1 MASERSRDSAGATT
15 RPTRQRALAAVVG
28 VLGALALVTPLRAAM
43 WPETRVGGLLI
54 AGALLEI
61 FHGFRRS
68 DADAQRSAWFSGGVS
83 LLMGIL
89 LVNAPALTGRALALF
104 LAAWFAIDGL
114 RSLATAFRSPGD
126 ARRRAVLAAPGI
138 VNIALAL
145 GIALMGSHAVA
156 WTVSIAGAVRLFATA
171 SNMLAATTLTKREAG
186 GTALS
191 DLGFED
197 RADLGAVAEQVERE
211 EAARAAIDRG
221 WIAALLA
228 ILFAVHLGRMG
239 TDRTL
244 LSLVSPAVALMGDI
258 VIAWIAAFALLL
270 PAYLVFRKLTR
281 GIEHRAWAWT
291 LAPRAEGP
299 GPWARRVVRG
309 WLLQRFRF
317 SVRLRAS
324 RYSLGVGLRHGLQVG
339 LPVAA
344 ILAATIPV
352 WGMSWYFDT
361 ENWAAGMWNSW
372 AESRTDEWREAMVNR
387 VDAAEREAGRPA
399 PDFTL
404 SPPGIEGD
412 FSFIVIGDTG
422 EGDASQHSLRD
433 QLLRSAWQDE
443 VKFVVLSSDV
453 VYPVGAMRDYET
465 KFWLPFK
472 GVEKPVYAIPGNH
485 DWYDALEAF
494 AATFFEPEAARLAM
508 QARADAEHKLTS
520 TTDARIDELI
530 RQAAELRG
538 QYRVPT
544 GFQEAPFFQI
554 QTGRFALIAVDTGV
568 VKGVDPAE
576 LAWLRSA
583 LDAARG
589 KFTMV
594 VLGHPLYAGGVYQ
607 AEDNEA
613 FTAIHRL
620 LQEHEV
626 QLVMAGDTHDLEYY
640 VEPPGE
646 GGGTGAVHIVNGG
659 GGAYMSFGTALA
671 WPASPAT
678 AQWAFYPTT
687 AQVTDKLD
695 RKTPAWKWPAWLW
708 TRGFGGWPFSAEG
721 LAGIFDYNV
730 APFFQSFIVVRVE
743 PSANRVRLWPLGVH
757 GRLTWADIQTSPGLR
772 PAGVPPNAPVEW
784 TIPF

>member
-1 MASERSRDSAGATT
+1 MASERSHDPADANT
-15 RPTRQRALAAVVG
+15 RPRQQRALAAFVG

-54 AGALLEI
+54 AGALLEV
-61 FHGFRRS
+61 FHGFRRNH
-68 DADAQRSAWFSGGVS
+68 ADAQRSAWYSGGVS

-89 LVNAPALTGRALALF
+89 LINAPALTGRALTLF
-104 LAAWFAIDGL
+104 LAGWLALDGV
-114 RSLATAFRSPGD
+114 RSLASARRSPGD
-126 ARRRAVLAAPGI
+126 ARSRVYLVAPGI
-138 VNIALAL
+138 VSVALAL
-145 GIALMGSHAVA
+145 GIVLLPRLGVA
-156 WTVSIAGAVRLFATA
+156 WTVSIAGAMRLFAAA
-171 SNMLAATTLTKREAG
+171 SDMLVATTLTGREAG
-186 GTALS
+186 GTAVS

-197 RADLGAVAEQVERE
+197 RADLGGITERVERE
-211 EAARAAIDRG
+211 ETARAPIDLG
-221 WIAALLA
+221 WIIAFLA

-239 TDRTL
+239 TDRTFL
-244 LSLVSPAVALMGDI
+244 GLVSPAVALMGDV

-281 GIEHRAWAWT
+281 RIEHRAWAWT
-291 LAPRAEGP
+291 LAAPTNHPATWP
-299 GPWARRVVRG
+299 RRVVRS

-317 SVRLRAS
+317 SVRLRAN
-324 RYSLGVGLRHGLQVG
+324 RYSLGVALRHGLQAG
-339 LPVAA
+339 LPIAA
-344 ILAATIPV
+344 ILAATVPV
-352 WGMSWYFDT
+352 WGMSWFFDT

-387 VDAAEREAGRPA
+387 VIAGEREAGRPA
-399 PDFTL
+399 PDFGL
-404 SPPGIEGD
+404 SPAGIEGD

-433 QLLRSAWQDE
+433 QLLRAAWQDE

-494 AATFFEPEAARLAM
+494 AATFFEPDAARRAM
-508 QARADAEHKLTS
+508 QARAEAERKLTS
-520 TTDARIDELI
+520 TTNTRIDGLI
-530 RQAAELRG
+530 RQAAELR
-538 QYRVPT
+538 QEYRVPT
-544 GFQEAPFFQI
+544 GFQKAPFFQI
-554 QTGRFALIAVDTGV
+554 QAGRFALIAVDTGV

-576 LAWLRSA
+576 LVWLRSA

-607 AEDNEA
+607 AEGNGA
-613 FTAIHRL
+613 FAAIHHL
-620 LQEHEV
+620 LQQYDV

-640 VEPPGE
+640 VEPRRE
-646 GGGTGAVHIVNGG
+646 GGGAGAVHVVNGG

-695 RKTPAWKWPAWLW
+695 RKTPIWKRPAWWW
-708 TRGFGGWPFSAEG
+708 TRRFGGWPFSAEG
-721 LAGIFDYNV
+721 LAGIFDYNE
-730 APFFQSFIVVRVE
+730 APFFQSLIVVRVE
-743 PSANRVRLWPLGVH
+743 PSASCVRLWPLGVH
-757 GRLTWADIQTSPGLR
+757 GRLTWADIETSPGLR
-772 PAGVPPNAPVEW
+772 PAGVPPTAPVEW

>member
-1 MASERSRDSAGATT
+1 MASERSPDPADANAHPRQ
-15 RPTRQRALAAVVG
+15 QRALAAFVG

-43 WPETRVGGLLI
+43 WPEARVGGLLI

-89 LVNAPALTGRALALF
+89 LLNAPVLTGHALALF
-104 LAAWFAIDGL
+104 LAGWFAIDGL
-114 RSLATAFRSPGD
+114 RSLASALRSPGD
-126 ARRRAVLAAPGI
+126 ARSRAVLAGPGI
-138 VNIALAL
+138 VNVVLAL
-145 GIALMGSHAVA
+145 GIVLLRGHGVA
-156 WTVSIAGAVRLFATA
+156 WTVSIAGAMRLFTAA
-171 SNMLAATTLTKREAG
+171 SNMLVAPGLTRREAG
-186 GTALS
+186 GTAVS

-211 EAARAAIDRG
+211 ETARAPIDLG
-221 WIAALLA
+221 WIIAFLA

-244 LSLVSPAVALMGDI
+244 LGLVSPAVALMGDI
-258 VIAWIAAFALLL
+258 VIAWIAAFVLLL

-281 GIEHRAWAWT
+281 WIEHRGWAWT
-291 LAPRAEGP
+291 LEAPADRP
-299 GPWARRVVRG
+299 TTWTRRLVRS

-317 SVRLRAS
+317 SVRLRAN
-324 RYSLGVGLRHGLQVG
+324 RYSLGVALRHGLQVG
-339 LPVAA
+339 LPIAA
-344 ILAATIPV
+344 ILVATVPV
-352 WGMSWYFDT
+352 WGMSWFFDT

-387 VDAAEREAGRPA
+387 VIAGERGAGRPA
-399 PDFTL
+399 PDFGL
-404 SPPGIEGD
+404 SPAGIEGD

-494 AATFFEPEAARLAM
+494 AATFFEPDAARLAM
-508 QARADAEHKLTS
+508 QARVDAERKLTS
-520 TTDARIDELI
+520 TTNARINELI
-530 RQAAELRG
+530 RQAAELRE

-544 GFQEAPFFQI
+544 GFQQAPFFQI
-554 QTGRFALIAVDTGV
+554 QAGRFALIAVDTGV
-568 VKGVDPAE
+568 VKGVDLAE

-607 AEDNEA
+607 AEGNEG

-620 LQEHEV
+620 LQQHDV
-626 QLVMAGDTHDLEYY
+626 RVVMAGDTHDLEYY
-640 VEPPGE
+640 VEPPRE
-646 GGGTGAVHIVNGG
+646 GGGTGAVHVVNGG

-687 AQVTDKLD
+687 AQVTEKLD
-695 RKTPAWKWPAWLW
+695 NRTPAWKWPAWLW
-708 TRGFGGWPFSAEG
+708 TRRFRGWPFSAEG
-721 LAGIFDYNV
+721 LSGIFDYNV
-730 APFFQSFIVVRVE
+730 APFFQSLIVVRVE

-757 GRLTWADIQTSPGLR
+757 GRLTWADIETSPGLR
-772 PAGVPPNAPVEW
+772 PAGVPPTAPVEW